1 MNLRIRLSETS
12 QSEIIAQAEKRAQ
25 GRILEALLFVA
36 HDDSLAKLFENC
48 DSVYFGDCS
57 ELNEMKVARDRALAD
72 PNPQTL
78 GALSLSAS
86 KFAGSALKTVCDGLK
101 EEHQAAIADLLKAK
115 ACFRD
120 ASTYKGH
127 LSNLGLTEQ
136 QEYWSSL
143 LLLKQVPDI
152 DADLRHAIRAMYDSF
167 KMLEA
172 ALQSVE
178 AVPDL
183 IPLCVFSCRSTTNIA
198 HTTALRFR
206 DEANSAFADASRAAS
221 NLEHAAQLAETRRRT
236 RSGRSS
242 ADDDTTESTNR
253 SGGGHFVQSGMPGDD
268 DTNTQASFGTDL
280 DFDVGSY
287 PEWDD
292 PFDVNPS
299 TGLPMIEGTNLDVS
313 GHVFGTGIPGD
324 GW

>member
-57 ELNEMKVARDRALAD
+57 ELSEMKVARDQALAD
-72 PNPQTL
+72 PNAI

-86 KFAGSALKTVCDGLK
+86 KFAGSAWKIICNWIK
-101 EEHQAAIADLLKAK
+101 EEQQAAIADLLKAK
-115 ACFRD
+115 ACFRG
-120 ASTYKGH
+120 ASTNRSH
-127 LSNLGLTEQ
+127 LRNLGLTEQ
-136 QEYWSSL
+136 HEYWSSL
-143 LLLKQVPDI
+143 LILKQVPEI
-152 DADLRHAIRAMYDSF
+152 DADLRQAVRAMHDSF
-167 KMLEA
+167 KALEA
-172 ALQSVE
+172 ALLCVE
-178 AVPDL
+178 AMPDL
-183 IPLCVFSCRSTTNIA
+183 IPLCVASCRSTTSIA
-198 HTTALRFR
+198 HTIALRFR

-221 NLEHAAQLAETRRRT
+221 NLEHAAQLAATRRRT

-242 ADDDTTESTNR
+242 VDDDSMEFTTR
-253 SGGGHFVQSGMPGDD
+253 SGGGHFAQSNVTGDD
-268 DTNTQASFGTDL
+268 DTNPQTSFGTDL